1 MRPAQP
7 ACLLRLRVTCAC
19 HDGPARPRQLST
31 YYWLYCSHWPVC
43 FRTGKPTPELW
54 TACRLDTLSIG
65 LRVPLGHIQT
75 KTPCHFRQ
83 AKLAHARVGL
93 TTEYEK
99 LALQGPSSPHT
110 PQYSRIHSSIPNCIH
125 FFMHSTLSF
134 LRMCVCDFSDRA
146 QSIRGLL
153 IHNVTNYRQVS

>member
-31 YYWLYCSHWPVC
+31 YYWGSTVPIGQQCALALGQVSLPLNSEQLVDQIY
-43 FRTGKPTPELW
+43 
-54 TACRLDTLSIG
+54 TLSIG

-83 AKLAHARVGL
+83 AKLAHAWASPRSMKACSPRS
-93 TTEYEK
+93 K
-99 LALQGPSSPHT
+99 LST
-110 PQYSRIHSSIPNCIH
+110 
-125 FFMHSTLSF
+125 HSTVQSYPQFHTELHSYF
-134 LRMCVCDFSDRA
+134 FYAFYSLLFTHVCVISLTGRN
-146 QSIRGLL
+146 LL
-153 IHNVTNYRQVS
+153 EATDS

>member
-93 TTEYEK
+93 TTEYESLLSK
-99 LALQGPSSPHT
+99 VQALHT
-110 PQYSRIHSSIPNCIH
+110 L
-125 FFMHSTLSF
+125 HSTVVSIVPYRTAFIFFLCILLSPF
-134 LRMCVCDFSDRA
+134 YACVCVISLTGRN
-146 QSIRGLL
+146 LL
-153 IHNVTNYRQVS
+153 EAY